1 MFDPEVF
8 KPMVRDVARSV
19 SNNFPPYV
27 TAEDTEQTLY
37 VWIYENRNT
46 VQKITED
53 GPGWEPKIARLMRK
67 AAFGYCAKE
76 KASIEGYDTADLF
89 KYSLP
94 KLQALL
100 PDVFDYD
107 SWQSFGQH
115 GDGQPSSK
123 PQANQTGDRLAELV
137 DIKIAI
143 NRLKGETATLLYL
156 QYACLYTS
164 EMLAD
169 HFGITAEAA
178 KKRSQRALTALRKQ
192 LGYKPANEAPGVAE
206 RRTVLSNAAARAA
219 LTNGYEG

>member
-1 MFDPEVF
+1 MLDPEVF
-8 KPMVRDVARSV
+8 RPLVRDIARSV

-37 VWIYENRNT
+37 LWLLQNKNT
-46 VQKITED
+46 VEKITED
-53 GPGWEPKIARLMRK
+53 GPDWEPKIARIMRK

-76 KASIEGYDTADLF
+76 KAAIEGYDTADLF
-89 KYSLP
+89 KYTIP
-94 KLQALL
+94 KLQTLL

-107 SWQSFGQH
+107 SWQSFSQH

-137 DIKIAI
+137 DIKIAV
-143 NRLKGETATLLYL
+143 NRLKGETSSLLYL

-169 HFGITAEAA
+169 HFGISVEAA

-192 LGYKPANEAPGVAE
+192 LGYKPTGEAPGTIE
-206 RRTVLSNAAARAA
+206 RRAVTSNAAARAA
-219 LTNGYEG
+219 LNTYYEG